1 MAMIAILIIGA
12 EAVLLCLPA
21 RMMRWAMK
29 YSKFNTAMA
38 FNLPK
43 ITLFLAITVMISC
56 ANGVKDDSQKIKDK
70 RLDSIKTEN
79 TIAQNQKSSIVNQE
93 IILGANRTEAYIPLL
108 QGKRIGI
115 VGNPSSLILKK
126 DGRTYT
132 HLVDSLLLRK
142 LNIVKVFSPEHGF
155 RGTADAGEKVK
166 DGKDLKTGLPIV
178 SLYGN
183 NRKPK
188 PEQVKDLDIL
198 VFDIQDV
205 GVRFYTYVA
214 TMHYVMQAAA
224 ENNIEIIVLDR
235 PDPNGSYVDGPVME
249 AAHTSFLGMHAGVP
263 LVHGMTVG
271 EYAQMINGEGWLGD
285 GLTAKL
291 TVIPMKNYNHA
302 LAYSLPVRPS
312 PNLPNDQSI
321 NLYPSLGL
329 CEGTNLNAGRGTEMQ
344 FQVLGSP
351 YLPAGQYTLSYTPVP
366 NFGSKSPKHNGELC
380 HGIDLR
386 QVPPM
391 HEVDLSWIIDA
402 YHAHTNKENF
412 FLTSGFT
419 KHAGTDTLQKQIESG
434 MTMDEIRE
442 SWQPGLAAFKKIR
455 ARYVLYK

>member
-1 MAMIAILIIGA
+1 
-12 EAVLLCLPA
+12 
-21 RMMRWAMK
+21 MMRWAMK
-29 YSKFNTAMA
+29 YSKFNPAMA

-43 ITLFLAITVMISC
+43 ITLLLGITAMISC
-56 ANGVKDDSQKIKDK
+56 ANGVKDDRQKIKDN
-70 RLDSIKTEN
+70 RPDSIKTEN
-79 TIAQNQKSSIVNQE
+79 TLAQSQKSSIVNQE
-93 IILGANRTEAYIPLL
+93 IILGANRTEDYIPLL

-115 VGNPSSLILKK
+115 VGNPSSLILKA
-126 DGRTYT
+126 DGETYT
-132 HLVDSLLLRK
+132 HLVDSLLSRK
-142 LNIVKVFSPEHGF
+142 LNIVKVLSPEHGF

-166 DGKDLKTGLPIV
+166 DGKDPKTGLPIV

-188 PEQVKDLDIL
+188 AEQIKDLDVL

-224 ENNIEIIVLDR
+224 ENDIEVLVLDR
-235 PDPNGSYVDGPVME
+235 PNPNGSYVDGPVME

-271 EYAQMINGEGWLGD
+271 EYAKMINGEGWLGD

-291 TVIPMKNYNHA
+291 TVIPMKNYNHD
-302 LAYSLPVRPS
+302 LTYSLPVRPS

-329 CEGTNLNAGRGTEMQ
+329 LEGTNLNGGRGTEMQ
-344 FQVLGSP
+344 FQILGSP
-351 YLPAGQYTLSYTPVP
+351 YLPAEQYTFSYTPKP

-386 QVPPM
+386 DVPQM
-391 HEVDLSWIIDA
+391 HEVNLSWIIDA
-402 YHAHTNKENF
+402 YNAHSKKEDF

-419 KHAGTDTLQKQIESG
+419 KHAGTETLQKQIVSG
-434 MTMDEIRE
+434 MSMDEIRE
-442 SWQPGLAAFKKIR
+442 TWQAGLDAFKKIR
-455 ARYVLYK
+455 AEYLMYE